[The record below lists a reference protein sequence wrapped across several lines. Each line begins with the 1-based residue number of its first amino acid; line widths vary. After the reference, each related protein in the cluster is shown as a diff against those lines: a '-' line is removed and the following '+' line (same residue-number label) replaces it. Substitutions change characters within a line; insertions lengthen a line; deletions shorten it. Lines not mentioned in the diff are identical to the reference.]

1 MTVVIG
7 GGQAGLSVSHELR
20 AAGVDHI
27 ILERARVAQ
36 AWRSRWD
43 SFTLVTPNWTLDLPG
58 RPYAGDDPEGHVPR
72 DEIVAYLEE
81 YAAHHAGEI
90 REGVRVN
97 ALGPG
102 DRRQFRLDT
111 SDGPIDADDVV
122 VCTGAYQRPHRP
134 SAEAD
139 LPAGLLVI
147 DASDY
152 TNPAALP
159 DGEVL
164 VVGSGQTGVQIAEEV
179 RLDGRSVTLACGRAP
194 WSPRRFGDLDV
205 VTWLTRAGFYD
216 QPRTVLPS
224 PAARLIANIQATGAG
239 GGHDLHYRVL
249 QNIGV
254 RLAGR
259 IAGVT
264 GHRASFTDDL
274 GESVAFGDARYADIR
289 RLIADRFGAE
299 GAALPE
305 MPEPPPFRYEPI
317 LEVDLRAFGA
327 VVLTSG
333 FRPDYT
339 GWVHFPVFDDLGFP
353 IVAEDLSTAVPGL
366 YFCGVH
372 FLRTRRSS
380 LLFGVGG
387 DAAMLARTMRARTGP
402 DPALPV
408 PPTDVRP

>member
-1 MTVVIG
+1 MERMTVVIG
-7 GGQAGLSVSHELR
+7 GGQAGLSVSHELLT
-20 AAGVDHI
+20 AGVDHV

-36 AWRSRWD
+36 AWRNRWD

-58 RPYAGDDPEGHVPR
+58 RPYAGDDPEGHVHR

-90 REGVRVN
+90 REGVRVD

-102 DRRQFRLDT
+102 DRRRIRLDT
-111 SDGPIDADDVV
+111 SEGPIDADDVV

-134 SAEAD
+134 AATAD
-139 LPAGLLVI
+139 LPSGLLVI

-152 TNPAALP
+152 TSPAALP

-164 VVGSGQTGVQIAEEV
+164 VVGSGQAGVQIAEE
-179 RLDGRSVTLACGRAP
+179 LHLNGRGVTIACGRAP
-194 WSPRRFGDLDV
+194 WSPRRLGDLDI
-205 VTWLTRAGFYD
+205 VTWLDRAGFYD
-216 QPRTVLPS
+216 QPRSALPS
-224 PAARLIANIQATGAG
+224 PAARLVANIQATGAN
-239 GGHDLHYRVL
+239 GGHDLHFRVL
-249 QNIGV
+249 QDLGV

-259 IAGVT
+259 LAGVA
-264 GHRASFTDDL
+264 GHRAAFADDL
-274 GESVAFGDARYADIR
+274 AESVAFGDARYADVR
-289 RLIADRFGAE
+289 KLIADRFGAE
-299 GAALPE
+299 VDPLPE
-305 MPEPPPFRYEPI
+305 MPEPAPFRYEPV
-317 LEVDLRAFGA
+317 LEADLRAFGA
-327 VVLTSG
+327 VILTSG

-380 LLFGVGG
+380 LLFGVGS
-387 DAAMLARTMRARTGP
+387 DAGLVARKIAEVRASSP
-402 DPALPV
+402 L
-408 PPTDVRP
+408 